1 MSLKIVQEVALDL
14 FEQNVGKQ
22 KPEMGKIP
30 IAPSGLEMNG
40 YENISFWIIRFKNKS
55 GPPEVKDFR
64 HDSDTSIEEP
74 SDPKKVQF

>member
-1 MSLKIVQEVALDL
+1 
-14 FEQNVGKQ
+14 
-22 KPEMGKIP
+22 MGKIP

-74 SDPKKVQF
+74 SDPKKV